1 MSKLIRF
8 KSQSGQSLIEV
19 LTALAVVLLVIIALI
34 RATTTSMKG
43 SDFAKTQSM
52 ATSYGQEAIEWI
64 RAERDKSWDN
74 LADGT
79 YCLKSSP
86 IESWPGQGVCGDDD
100 YLEGTKFKR
109 EAILA
114 TIITPEV
121 TKVQVDVIVG
131 WQDSSGEHQSQLTT
145 YLTNWR

>member
-1 MSKLIRF
+1 LSKKI
-8 KSQSGQSLIEV
+8 QSGQSLIEV

-43 SDFAKTQSM
+43 SDFAKTQSS

-64 RAERDKSWDN
+64 RAERDKNWDN

-86 IESWPGQGVCGDDD
+86 IESWPSQGDCGDED

-109 EAILA
+109 RA
-114 TIITPEV
+114 TL
-121 TKVQVDVIVG
+121 TKEGEKVKIEVIVG
-131 WQDSSGEHQSQLTT
+131 WQDSSGDHQSQLST

>member
-1 MSKLIRF
+1 MSRKI
-8 KSQSGQSLIEV
+8 QSGQSLIEV

-86 IESWPGQGVCGDDD
+86 IESRPGQGDCGDED

-109 EAILA
+109 QA
-114 TIITPEV
+114 TM
-121 TKVQVDVIVG
+121 TKDGEKVKVDVMVS
-131 WQDSSGEHQSQLTT
+131 WQDSSGGHQSKLTT

>member
-1 MSKLIRF
+1 MSKKI
-8 KSQSGQSLIEV
+8 QSGQSLIEV
-19 LTALAVVLLVIIALI
+19 LTALAVVLLVIVALI

-43 SDFAKTQSM
+43 SDFSKSQAL
-52 ATSYGQEAIEWI
+52 ATRYGQEAIEWI

-86 IESWPGQGVCGDDD
+86 IESWPGQGDCGDED

-109 EAILA
+109 QA
-114 TIITPEV
+114 TL
-121 TKVQVDVIVG
+121 TKDGEKVKVDVIVS
-131 WQDSSGEHQSQLTT
+131 WQDSSGEHQSKLTT